1 MLKVIAA
8 LLVCFAAN
16 SANAANVSSKTVD
29 TQLQN
34 SLAAFFAAK
43 PSAHGAIAKLKS
55 ITHWPNIKGKAR
67 WSLPKLRFLPKRVSL
82 IAEQGYGKSLRR
94 WYVSANIKWMRQV
107 VVLNK
112 DISARSMLDKSML
125 TKKWKN
131 IAGLRGQTWSNI
143 HDVIGLKTLRNM
155 RRDDVI
161 ISTVVKR
168 PPLIKRGDRVTILV
182 ELNGIKVRAEGIALK
197 SGSQGDRMLVQNISS
212 KQTLHSIIKDAHT
225 VSIPMGGV

>member
-1 MLKVIAA
+1 MLRVIAI
-8 LLVCFAAN
+8 LLVCFAAS
-16 SANAANVSSKTVD
+16 SAKAANVSNKAVD
-29 TQLQN
+29 SQLQS

-43 PSAHGAIAKLKS
+43 PSAHGATAKLKS
-55 ITHWPNIKGKAR
+55 ITHWPNIKGEAR
-67 WSLPKLRFLPKRVSL
+67 WSLPTLRFLPKRVSL

-143 HDVIGLKTLRNM
+143 HDVDGLRALRNM
-155 RRDDVI
+155 RRGDVVV
-161 ISTVVKR
+161 STIVKR

-182 ELNGIKVRAEGIALK
+182 ELGGIKVRAEGIALK
-197 SGSQGDRMLVQNISS
+197 SGSRGDRMLVQNINS